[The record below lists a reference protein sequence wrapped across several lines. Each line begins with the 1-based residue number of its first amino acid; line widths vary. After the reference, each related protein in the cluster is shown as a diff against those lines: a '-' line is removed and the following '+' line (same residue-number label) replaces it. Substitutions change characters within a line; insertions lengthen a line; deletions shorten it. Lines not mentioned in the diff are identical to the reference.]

1 MRSLKLFYI
10 FLSIAN
16 TLETFSEE
24 LVIYKFPD
32 SEFSM
37 FEFNY
42 AFQKT
47 DSELADINQDWDVF
61 PKAFE

>member
-1 MRSLKLFYI
+1 MRSFKI
-10 FLSIAN
+10 FCIFFQIVN

-37 FEFNY
+37 FEFNF

-47 DSELADINQDWDVF
+47 ESEQADINQDWDVF
-61 PKAFE
+61 PKAFK